1 MTYVNMCL
9 SLNFKL
15 GGLVLGEVIVTVS
28 SIVPQSGIAVWEVV
42 LQKFSLITLMKPM
55 VPLHSPHSITMGS
68 TVPTFLVRSL
78 V

>member
-42 LQKFSLITLMKPM
+42 LQKLPLITLTNSM
-55 VPLHSPHSITMGS
+55 VPLHIPYSITMGS
-68 TVPTFLVRSL
+68 IVPTFLVRSL